1 VPQSQ
6 GFFAGFFHVFSMV
19 FAAPKSL
26 WLCILTNP
34 KGYDNASGRVGVEEA
49 AAPLF

>member
-1 VPQSQ
+1 
-6 GFFAGFFHVFSMV
+6 MV

-34 KGYDNASGRVGVEEA
+34 KGYDNASGSVKKV